1 MTQSGHRIRPTFSFI
16 YPSRRKLTLESGGIL
31 IVKKLSLLLLFSL
44 LPLSPYS
51 RVQSEE
57 LWSPE
62 QSEILVLMQQLSATT
77 ALNGAGADAYGE
89 VLADG
94 FSRWTTGST
103 VINHKEEWVEGVRSW
118 FDDGWRV
125 IDRNQTV
132 LEITIKGDNAFTR
145 RIVEETFRG
154 PDDEISISKAGLAE
168 TWIRSDS
175 NWLLSRVSVDV
186 LDSQ

>member
-1 MTQSGHRIRPTFSFI
+1 M
-16 YPSRRKLTLESGGIL
+16 
-31 IVKKLSLLLLFSL
+31 KKLSLLLVFSSLSL
-44 LPLSPYS
+44 LPYS

-57 LWSPE
+57 SWSPE
-62 QSEILVLMQQLSATT
+62 QSEILMSMQRLSATT
-77 ALNGAGADAYGE
+77 ASNGTGADAYGE
-89 VLADG
+89 VLAED

-132 LEITIKGDNAFTR
+132 LEITIKGGNAFTR
-145 RIVEETFRG
+145 RIVEETYRG
-154 PDDEISISKAGLAE
+154 PDEEISISKAGLAE
-168 TWIRSDS
+168 TWIRSD
-175 NWLLSRVSVDV
+175 NIWLLSRVSADV